1 MRPSRLVA
9 AQLLGLIMG
18 SALVVPVAGWRV
30 ATLLRE
36 RQDLMTHMAQQEASI
51 KTLDQSLSQQTRP
64 VVQRSV
70 VRVQGVDEA
79 DRLQLEHNLW
89 LKAIPGTPVRSLDGE
104 VIHSLIDGRTIEANG
119 KLFTVSTKVIV
130 IGETVEVKARAR
142 LR

>member
-89 LKAIPGTPVRSLDGE
+89 LKAIPGTPVRSLDRE
-104 VIHSLIDGRTIEANG
+104 VIYSLIDGRTIEANG